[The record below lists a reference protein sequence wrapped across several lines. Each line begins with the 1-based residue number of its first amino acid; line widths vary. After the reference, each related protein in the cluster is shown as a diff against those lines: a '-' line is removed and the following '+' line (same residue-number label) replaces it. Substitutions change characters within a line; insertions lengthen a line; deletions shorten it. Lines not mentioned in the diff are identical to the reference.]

1 MPVWPVS
8 LPPLGQTGA
17 QIAAD
22 DSVLRSQM
30 DAGPPTRRNRFT
42 AITKSVS
49 YIITLDGEQVETLD
63 GFFHDTLRNGALSF
77 DWIDPRNDSAAVF
90 AFASPPQYTGL
101 VGAEYPAERL
111 WRVSLSLEI
120 QP

>member
-1 MPVWPVS
+1 
-8 LPPLGQTGA
+8 
-17 QIAAD
+17 
-22 DSVLRSQM
+22 M

-42 AITKSVS
+42 ANTTSISGEIV
-49 YIITLDGEQVETLD
+49 IDGEQVEVLQE
-63 GFFHDTLRNGALSF
+63 FFHATLRNGAMSF
-77 DWIDPRNDSAAVF
+77 DWIDPRNDRAAVF
-90 AFASPPQYTGL
+90 AFASPPQYTGI